1 MRFYVRGKPW
11 IISIDDEMYHVNGTL
26 YFAKVPDSQ
35 SLWVPLLE
43 KAWAKLIGTYSS
55 ADHGY
60 VVNGMRALTG
70 LPIFDYK
77 TEWLENDEIWA
88 LLNES
93 NGLGYLLVACTV

>member
-1 MRFYVRGKPW
+1 M
-11 IISIDDEMYHVNGTL
+11 
-26 YFAKVPDSQ
+26 
-35 SLWVPLLE
+35 E

-77 TEWLENDEIWA
+77 TEWLEEEEIWA

-93 NGLGYLLVACTV
+93 NGLGYLLVACTVQGDYAQRNADGLQFSHAYTILESF